1 MTKFNCIENPQQRC
15 VEDVYAAYV
24 SGRGLAT
31 ANQMFTESVPD
42 GACPR
47 GLHSHS
53 PDDMGGEK
61 GPDNHRVSIKPY
73 DLTARQQRVLRALY
87 LDYLHHRQGISRER
101 LDDIAGASNSPQ
113 IVSELR
119 RRLLGNEG
127 LLCRKVDVVDRDGK
141 TCKAGRYFL
150 SDEGFALVRKLQE
163 GRYVE

>member
-47 GLHSHS
+47 GLHS
-53 PDDMGGEK
+53 PDDMAEDK
-61 GPDNHRVSIKPY
+61 GPDNHRVAITAY
-73 DLTARQQRVLRALY
+73 DLTARQQRVLRALS
-87 LDYLHHRQGISRER
+87 LDYLQHRQGISRER

-119 RRLLGNEG
+119 RKLLGNEG

-150 SDEGFALVRKLQE
+150 SDEGFALVRNLLKDQH
-163 GRYVE
+163 VV